1 MSVEQQ
7 IEKLNQEIKAV
18 KSSFEQSATMMKVYS
33 TEITFSTSMNAVVF
47 SNPSYDPFDWST
59 LVAMPRVDANTRCGQ
74 EPIIV
79 TFNCDRG
86 INTFATLEVK
96 PSKELGNLES
106 IKIRRI
112 PYSGGSRWLVII
124 DPDITTPPQGWSIW
138 QPNVLTFVVKSA
150 VQGQLGAKMIWQ

>member
-7 IEKLNQEIKAV
+7 IQKLNQEIKAV

-47 SNPSYDPFDWST
+47 SNPSYDPFDWGT
-59 LVAMPRVDANTRCGQ
+59 LTSMPRVDANTRCGE

-79 TFNCDRG
+79 TFSCDGG

-96 PSKELGNLES
+96 PAKELGGLES
-106 IKIRRI
+106 IKIRRL
-112 PYSGGSRWLVII
+112 PYSGGSRWLVIAT
-124 DPDITTPPQGWSIW
+124 PDTTSQSQGWDIW
-138 QPNVLTFVVKSA
+138 QPTTLTFVVKSA